1 MERSRNE
8 EVSEAA
14 RLLGKVGGAKGG
26 KARAAALTPEER
38 QRQARHAV
46 TVRWAR
52 QKATR
57 EGAQNHDLLDSNV
70 SSGS

>member
-1 MERSRNE
+1 METSRNK

-52 QKATR
+52 QKTKMQ
-57 EGAQNHDLLDSNV
+57 EAQDPA
-70 SSGS
+70 